1 VAGGLLVAISRL
13 SLLLKSNRIV
23 AHRDAGGWEPSTAS
37 QAEKVPWLVIKD
49 NLPRMGT
56 KDNPDVSAVTEVR
69 LIVVSMAS
77 TSLEIR
83 VGVASTS
90 TIATSRKSGVL

>member
-1 VAGGLLVAISRL
+1 
-13 SLLLKSNRIV
+13 
-23 AHRDAGGWEPSTAS
+23 
-37 QAEKVPWLVIKD
+37 
-49 NLPRMGT
+49 MGT
-56 KDNPDVSAVTEVR
+56 KDNLDVSAVTEVR